1 MERQGACRG
10 PDTSKPEV
18 VSPQKTF
25 MSSGSWQGPGPQ
37 PWTKAVPRCQRG
49 RPRRDGNPA
58 EGSDPGEGVYSGSLQ
73 HHAKVDV

>member
-25 MSSGSWQGPGPQ
+25 MSSGSWQGPGLQ
-37 PWTKAVPRCQRG
+37 PWTKAAAPVSKG
-49 RPRRDGNPA
+49 A
-58 EGSDPGEGVYSGSLQ
+58 TS
-73 HHAKVDV
+73 A